1 MSSYGVTSVVHGD
14 SDSLF
19 SNLVTSVA
27 VEVKSENASSVEMSN
42 IEAGAAGAF
51 QTFEDIQGMWE
62 I

>member
-14 SDSLF
+14 GDSLF

-27 VEVKSENASSVEMSN
+27 EVKSENVSSVEMSS